1 MSAPAAHAS
10 PALSREAYFAALAKR
25 HGAENQQKL
34 AHARVGIAGLGGL
47 GSAIACH
54 LARLGVGTL
63 VLVDFDVV
71 DVSNLHRQQY
81 TCAQV
86 GMKKTEALAETL
98 RAINPFVG
106 LELHS
111 VKVTAENASTLFAGC
126 PIVCEAFDEPDQ
138 KALLVETLL
147 ATCPDTTIVSGS
159 GMAGMRSAN
168 TIHTR
173 KALERLYLCGDGCTD
188 VAAEGSLASP
198 RVGVC
203 AGHQANMVLRLILGE
218 TEP

>member
-1 MSAPAAHAS
+1 MSAPAEHAA
-10 PALSREAYFAALAKR
+10 PALSREAYFAALARR
-25 HGAENQQKL
+25 HGAETQQKL
-34 AHARVGIAGLGGL
+34 AQARVGIAGLGGL

-54 LARLGVGTL
+54 LARLGVGKL
-63 VLVDFDVV
+63 VLVDFDKV

-86 GMKKTEALAETL
+86 GMEKTEALAETL
-98 RAINPFVG
+98 HAINPFVE
-106 LELHS
+106 LELHP
-111 VKVTAENASTLFAGC
+111 VKVTAENAPALFADC
-126 PIVCEAFDEPDQ
+126 PIVCEAFDGADQ

-147 ATCPDTTIVSGS
+147 TTCPDTTIVSGS
-159 GMAGMRSAN
+159 GMAGMGSAN
-168 TIHTR
+168 TIRTR
-173 KALERLYLCGDGCTD
+173 KALEHLYLCGDGSSD

-203 AGHQANMVLRLILGE
+203 AGHQANMVLRLILGK

>member
-1 MSAPAAHAS
+1 MSAPAAHTS
-10 PALSREAYFAALAKR
+10 LALSREAYFAALAKR
-25 HGAENQQKL
+25 HGVENQQKL

-47 GSAIACH
+47 GSAVACH
-54 LARLGVGTL
+54 LARLGVGEL

-71 DVSNLHRQQY
+71 DVSNLHRQQH

-98 RAINPFVG
+98 RAINPFVE

-111 VKVTAENASTLFAGC
+111 VKVTAENAHALFADC

-159 GMAGMRSAN
+159 GMAGMGSAN
-168 TIHTR
+168 TIRTR

-188 VAAEGSLASP
+188 VAAEGSLTSP

>member
-1 MSAPAAHAS
+1 MSSSAAHTS

-47 GSAIACH
+47 GSAAACH
-54 LARLGVGTL
+54 LARLGVGKL

-86 GMKKTEALAETL
+86 SMKKTEALAETL
-98 RAINPFVG
+98 RAINPFVE

-111 VKVTAENASTLFAGC
+111 VKVTAENAPTLFADC

-159 GMAGMRSAN
+159 GMAGMGSAN
-168 TIHTR
+168 TIRTR

-203 AGHQANMVLRLILGE
+203 AGHQANMILRLILGE

>member
-1 MSAPAAHAS
+1 MSAPAEHAA
-10 PALSREAYFAALAKR
+10 PALSREAYFSTLARR
-25 HGAENQQKL
+25 HGAETQQKL
-34 AHARVGIAGLGGL
+34 AQARVGIAGLGGL

-54 LARLGVGTL
+54 LARLGVGKL
-63 VLVDFDVV
+63 VLVDFDKV

-86 GMKKTEALAETL
+86 GMEKTEALDETL
-98 RAINPFVG
+98 RAINPFVE

-111 VKVTAENASTLFAGC
+111 VKVTAENAPALFADC
-126 PIVCEAFDEPDQ
+126 SIVCEAFDGADQ

-147 ATCPDTTIVSGS
+147 TTCPDTTVVSGS
-159 GMAGMRSAN
+159 GMAGMGSAN

-173 KALERLYLCGDGCTD
+173 KALEHLYLCGDGSSD
-188 VAAEGSLASP
+188 VATEGSLASP

>member
-34 AHARVGIAGLGGL
+34 ARAQVGIAGLGGL
-47 GSAIACH
+47 GSSAACH

-98 RAINPFVG
+98 RAI
-106 LELHS
+106 
-111 VKVTAENASTLFAGC
+111 K
-126 PIVCEAFDEPDQ
+126 
-138 KALLVETLL
+138 TLL
-147 ATCPDTTIVSGS
+147 ATCPETTIVSGS
-159 GMAGMRSAN
+159 GMAGMGSAN
-168 TIHTR
+168 TIRTR

-188 VAAEGSLASP
+188 VATEGSLASP
-198 RVGVC
+198 RVSVC

>member
-34 AHARVGIAGLGGL
+34 AHAQVGIAGLGGL
-47 GSAIACH
+47 GSSAACH

-98 RAINPFVG
+98 RAINPFIE
-106 LELHS
+106 LELYS
-111 VKVTAENASTLFAGC
+111 VKVTAENAPTLFAGC
-126 PIVCEAFDEPDQ
+126 PIVC
-138 KALLVETLL
+138 VETLF

-159 GMAGMRSAN
+159 GMAGMGSAN
-168 TIHTR
+168 TIRTR

-188 VAAEGSLASP
+188 VATEGSLASP
-198 RVGVC
+198 RVSVC

>member
-1 MSAPAAHAS
+1 MRAPAAHAS
-10 PALSREAYFAALAKR
+10 PALSREAYFATLAKR
-25 HGAENQQKL
+25 HGVENQQKL
-34 AHARVGIAGLGGL
+34 ARARVGIAGLGGL
-47 GSAIACH
+47 GSAAACH

-98 RAINPFVG
+98 RAINPFVE

-111 VKVTAENASTLFAGC
+111 VKVTAENAPTLFAGC
-126 PIVCEAFDEPDQ
+126 PIVCEAFDEPNQ

-147 ATCPDTTIVSGS
+147 ATRPDTTIVSGS
-159 GMAGMRSAN
+159 GMAVKFIVFQVVLLLTGAVMWISHGAFVDA
-168 TIHTR
+168 HTQ
-173 KALERLYLCGDGCTD
+173 
-188 VAAEGSLASP
+188 GSKWFILMGYVVNFFS
-198 RVGVC
+198 VG
-203 AGHQANMVLRLILGE
+203 
-218 TEP
+218 T

>member
-1 MSAPAAHAS
+1 
-10 PALSREAYFAALAKR
+10 
-25 HGAENQQKL
+25 
-34 AHARVGIAGLGGL
+34 
-47 GSAIACH
+47 
-54 LARLGVGTL
+54 
-63 VLVDFDVV
+63 
-71 DVSNLHRQQY
+71 
-81 TCAQV
+81 
-86 GMKKTEALAETL
+86 MKKAEALAETL
-98 RAINPFVG
+98 RAINPFVE

-111 VKVTAENASTLFAGC
+111 VKVTAKNAPTLFAGC

-159 GMAGMRSAN
+159 GMAGMGSAN
-168 TIHTR
+168 TIRTR

-188 VAAEGSLASP
+188 VATEGSLASP

-203 AGHQANMVLRLILGE
+203 AGHQANMILRLILGE

>member
-1 MSAPAAHAS
+1 MRAPAAHAS
-10 PALSREAYFAALAKR
+10 PALSREAYFATLAKR
-25 HGAENQQKL
+25 HGVENQQKL
-34 AHARVGIAGLGGL
+34 ARARVGIAGLGGL
-47 GSAIACH
+47 GSAAACH
-54 LARLGVGTL
+54 LARPGVGTL
-63 VLVDFDVV
+63 VLVDFDMV

-98 RAINPFVG
+98 RAINPFVE

-111 VKVTAENASTLFAGC
+111 VKVPAENAPTLFAGC
-126 PIVCEAFDEPDQ
+126 PIVCEAFDEPNQ

-159 GMAGMRSAN
+159 GMASAN
-168 TIHTR
+168 TIRTR

-188 VAAEGSLASP
+188 VATEGSLASP

-218 TEP
+218 AEP

>member
-25 HGAENQQKL
+25 HGTENQQKL
-34 AHARVGIAGLGGL
+34 THAQVGIAGLGGL
-47 GSAIACH
+47 GSAAACH
-54 LARLGVGTL
+54 LARLGVGKL

-98 RAINPFVG
+98 CTINPFVE

-111 VKVTAENASTLFAGC
+111 VKVTVENAPTLFAGC

-159 GMAGMRSAN
+159 GMAGMGSAN
-168 TIHTR
+168 TIRTR
-173 KALERLYLCGDGCTD
+173 KALERLYL
-188 VAAEGSLASP
+188 
-198 RVGVC
+198 
-203 AGHQANMVLRLILGE
+203 
-218 TEP
+218 

>member
-34 AHARVGIAGLGGL
+34 ARAQVGIAGLGGL
-47 GSAIACH
+47 GSSAACH

-98 RAINPFVG
+98 RAINPFIE
-106 LELHS
+106 LELYS
-111 VKVTAENASTLFAGC
+111 VKVTAENAPTLFAGC
-126 PIVCEAFDEPDQ
+126 PIVCEAFDEPTKGPARRD
-138 KALLVETLL
+138 LVCHL
-147 ATCPDTTIVSGS
+147 PRYHD
-159 GMAGMRSAN
+159 R
-168 TIHTR
+168 
-173 KALERLYLCGDGCTD
+173 ERLRHGGDGVCEHD
-188 VAAEGSLASP
+188 SHAQSARAPLSL
-198 RVGVC
+198 RRWL
-203 AGHQANMVLRLILGE
+203 HRRRNRR
-218 TEP
+218 EPCESAR

>member
-1 MSAPAAHAS
+1 MSAPVEHTS
-10 PALSREAYFAALAKR
+10 SVLSREAFFTALAKR

-34 AHARVGIAGLGGL
+34 ARARIGIAGLGGL

-54 LARLGVGTL
+54 LARLGVGKL
-63 VLVDFDVV
+63 VLADFDVV
-71 DVSNLHRQQY
+71 DISNLHRQQY
-81 TCAQV
+81 TCTQV

-98 RAINPFVG
+98 HAINPFVE

-111 VKVTAENASTLFAGC
+111 VKVAAENAPGLFADC
-126 PIVCEAFDEPDQ
+126 SIVCEAFDEPDQ

-147 ATCPDTTIVSGS
+147 TTCPNTTIVGGS
-159 GMAGMRSAN
+159 GMAGLGSAN
-168 TIHTR
+168 TIRTR
-173 KALERLYLCGDGCTD
+173 KALERLYLCGDGCSD

>member
-1 MSAPAAHAS
+1 MRTRAAHAS

-34 AHARVGIAGLGGL
+34 ARARVGIAGLGGL
-47 GSAIACH
+47 GSAAACH
-54 LARLGVGTL
+54 LARLGVGEL

-98 RAINPFVG
+98 RAINPFVE

-147 ATCPDTTIVSGS
+147 VTRPDTTIVSGS

-168 TIHTR
+168 TIRTR

>member
-1 MSAPAAHAS
+1 MRTPAAHAS

-34 AHARVGIAGLGGL
+34 ARARVGIAGLGGL
-47 GSAIACH
+47 GSAAACH

-86 GMKKTEALAETL
+86 DMKKTEALAETL
-98 RAINPFVG
+98 RAINPFVE

-111 VKVTAENASTLFAGC
+111 VKVTAENASTLFASC

-159 GMAGMRSAN
+159 GMAGMGSAN

-188 VAAEGSLASP
+188 VAIEGSLASP

>member
-1 MSAPAAHAS
+1 MRTPAAHAS

-34 AHARVGIAGLGGL
+34 ARARVGIAGLGGL
-47 GSAIACH
+47 GSAAACH

-81 TCAQV
+81 TCTQV

-98 RAINPFVG
+98 RAINPFVE

-147 ATCPDTTIVSGS
+147 VTRPDTTIVSGS

-168 TIHTR
+168 TIRTR